1 MDAPFGT
8 SLIPKN
14 VENTG
19 ENIVFD
25 DVVLGR
31 QCPGVA
37 PMWGSTWAGVA
48 PKRVQ
53 LLAKLRHVGPQVGAN
68 WSQVGPSWSGLKSNV
83 SRKVCFWV
91 GNLPFRPKKTSVFG
105 RKRAFSIC
113 DAFVLKFAWKRNVS
127 FTQPNILF
135 LVPKRLFFAEKPYK
149 KNKVLPI

>member
-31 QCPGVA
+31 QCPRVA

-68 WSQVGPSWSGLKSNV
+68 WSQVGPSWAQAWPCWPKLSPCCGG
-83 SRKVCFWV
+83 V
-91 GNLPFRPKKTSVFG
+91 GSK
-105 RKRAFSIC
+105 
-113 DAFVLKFAWKRNVS
+113 
-127 FTQPNILF
+127 Q
-135 LVPKRLFFAEKPYK
+135 
-149 KNKVLPI
+149 